1 MDRYTKVELTNMIMI
16 ENPVTHEVLV
26 ENRQNPKWPGV
37 TFPGGHIE
45 VGETVTESVIRE
57 AREETGLTIS
67 DPQLVGLK
75 EWPLSDGARYIVF
88 LYKATQY
95 TGTIVSGREGEI
107 FWTTREALQSGKY
120 VLPNTFAEMLPVF
133 DQPALNELALSAT
146 DETGQRA
153 INWQ

>member
-16 ENPVTHEVLV
+16 ENPVTKEILV
-26 ENRQNPKWPGV
+26 EDRQNPKWPGV

-45 VGETVTESVIRE
+45 AGETVTESVIRE
-57 AREETGLTIS
+57 AFEETGLQIS
-67 DPQLVGLK
+67 SPQLVGLK

-95 TGTIVSGREGEI
+95 TGTVVSGREGDI
-107 FWTTREALQSGKY
+107 FWTTREALQSDKY

-133 DQPALNELALSAT
+133 DQQTLNELALGAQNT
-146 DETGQRA
+146 AGQRD
-153 INWQ
+153 IRWQ